1 MARTLLIL
9 LLLLLPLQAFAQLA
23 PDAPAAVPEENVA
36 TDPFGRTTPRGTIQG
51 YIDAVA
57 RGDED
62 RAMRYLDAEYGSF
75 RTRRLTDQLHLAL
88 SRTGRLLP
96 TIEISNAPTGQAD
109 DGLDAEL
116 DQAGILNGAD
126 GPLPLLLVRRSVDD
140 TKVWL
145 ISAQTLAAVPTI
157 LQTAERSLVERL
169 TPESFSGSYL
179 FGVSLADWAALVVL
193 AAVALLAGYLAALV
207 LFWLTALLL
216 RRSGHREHTMDFHRA
231 RWPLGFILSNAWFKA
246 GAVGLGISVIAREW
260 AGWIVDIFS
269 IVAVVWLFFVI
280 TSTVSHMVLNSM
292 SLREHLSVVSVTKLL
307 SRVAN
312 AVALVVGIVIIL
324 DILGFDVSTGLAALG
339 IGGLALALGA
349 QKTIENLVGSVMLVV
364 DRPIRVGDFC
374 QFEGVFGTVEDI
386 GIRSTRVRTLE
397 RTLVTIPNGSF
408 SSMQIENYTLREKYL
423 FRHTLGARY
432 ETKADAI
439 RRVKQAIFDY
449 LAAHPNIEGDQPG
462 VRFLSLASDS
472 LSIEVFAYILADDIP
487 HSFEVQGEL
496 LLGLMDIFER
506 EGVDFAFPSQ
516 TVYLARDGKTPVPT
530 KLPS

>member
-1 MARTLLIL
+1 M
-9 LLLLLPLQAFAQLA
+9 
-23 PDAPAAVPEENVA
+23 
-36 TDPFGRTTPRGTIQG
+36 
-51 YIDAVA
+51 
-57 RGDED
+57 
-62 RAMRYLDAEYGSF
+62 
-75 RTRRLTDQLHLAL
+75 
-88 SRTGRLLP
+88 
-96 TIEISNAPTGQAD
+96 
-109 DGLDAEL
+109 
-116 DQAGILNGAD
+116 
-126 GPLPLLLVRRSVDD
+126 
-140 TKVWL
+140 
-145 ISAQTLAAVPTI
+145 
-157 LQTAERSLVERL
+157 
-169 TPESFSGSYL
+169 
-179 FGVSLADWAALVVL
+179 
-193 AAVALLAGYLAALV
+193 
-207 LFWLTALLL
+207 
-216 RRSGHREHTMDFHRA
+216 
-231 RWPLGFILSNAWFKA
+231 
-246 GAVGLGISVIAREW
+246 
-260 AGWIVDIFS
+260 VDIFS

-280 TSTVSHMVLNSM
+280 TATVSRMVLNSM

-312 AVALVVGIVIIL
+312 AVALVVGTVVIL

-449 LAAHPNIEGDQPG
+449 LAAHPNVEGDQPG

-472 LSIEVFAYILADDIP
+472 LSIEVFAYMLADDIP

-496 LLGLMDIFER
+496 LLGIMDIFER

-516 TVYLARDGKTPVPT
+516 TVYLARDGGRPAVP
-530 KLPS
+530 PPQS